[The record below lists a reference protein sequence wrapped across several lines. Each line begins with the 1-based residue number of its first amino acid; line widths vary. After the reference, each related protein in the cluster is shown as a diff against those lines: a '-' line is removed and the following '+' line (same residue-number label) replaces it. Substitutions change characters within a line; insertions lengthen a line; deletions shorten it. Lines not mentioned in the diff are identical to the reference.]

1 MSQPNN
7 LQKGSNLN
15 TIHESKNPHK
25 SNFKIQ
31 KPVAFTPRY
40 GELYPFMCEDV
51 VPGDKIKMSSLF
63 DLRTYTLKSP
73 LMQDVSMYKSCY
85 SVPISAILPNNWDKV
100 VETPNVGD
108 VCPVEASCLMKLS
121 DFYALFGGLANNVSA
136 AIITN
141 LGQGVQPSMDVL
153 KKVTDGFRLCAL
165 LEQMF
170 SCNGLP
176 AALGMPITRE
186 RVLEG
191 ITFDVLFDDVSD
203 MNADGS
209 GLQFVVTPY
218 DDNATALFSLVS
230 SDSFDFFYWLQ
241 DYSGYLS
248 IKSAD
253 YNPVASA
260 VRNYL
265 NVAAT
270 NLLNLSEVVNADYV
284 DLSRFYAY
292 QLVFNEFHTN
302 DNVDYIYS
310 AKSWRAALFGLK
322 EFIIRDK
329 GVAALTNTFSFNG
342 DYVMFDACASN
353 LLTYYATH
361 QGVGQLLDSH
371 LMVEYLCQIF
381 GIRRSLVYKDYF
393 TNARVSPLAV
403 GDTSVSVNANKVD
416 VVNVTRNIQLQR
428 FLNAVNRSGRKPA
441 AYFKSLFGVDL
452 RPDDDTPIF
461 LCETKDV
468 VYGQEVENTG
478 SAQVTDA
485 NSITT
490 RLHTKSNEYQFE
502 TFCDKYGVII
512 SLVHFEVERFYDNA
526 CERVTLKDSLMDYF
540 NPYMQ
545 YVGDQDI
552 KVGEYDVD
560 SFDGFSSPMGYA
572 TRDINY
578 KLGFPR
584 AIGGFVK
591 GLPSWLFLARK
602 LGSLSQDLSINPEFI
617 RSLPSTF
624 DRFYLSLT
632 YSSYSQ
638 YWHFIVLCRNFID
651 ADRPMVKNPQILG

>member
-15 TIHESKNPHK
+15 TIHESKKPYK

-100 VETPNVGD
+100 VETPNIGD
-108 VCPVEASCLMKLS
+108 ACPVDASCLIKLS
-121 DFYALFGGLANNVSA
+121 DFYALFGYLAKNVSNM
-136 AIITN
+136 ISNN
-141 LGQGVQPSMDVL
+141 LGQGVEPSVL
-153 KKVTDGFRLCAL
+153 QLQQITDGFRLCSL
-165 LEQMF
+165 IEQMF
-170 SCNGLP
+170 SVNGLP
-176 AALGMPITRE
+176 SALGMPFTRE

-191 ITFDVLFDDVSD
+191 ISFDVLFDDISD
-203 MNADGS
+203 FAVDG
-209 GLQFVVTPY
+209 GGIHYVVTPY
-218 DDNATALFSLVS
+218 DDSSTALFSLFS
-230 SDSFDFFYWLQ
+230 KNPYDFFYWFQ

-248 IKSAD
+248 IKSSD
-253 YNPVASA
+253 YNKVASA
-260 VRNYL
+260 VKLYL
-265 NVAAT
+265 NTASEH
-270 NLLNLSEVVNADYV
+270 LLMLEGTISAEYV
-284 DLSRFYAY
+284 DLTRFYAY

-322 EFIIRDK
+322 EYIIRDK
-329 GVAALTNTFSFNG
+329 GISVLTNTFKFNG
-342 DYVMFDACASN
+342 DFVMYDACASN
-353 LLTYYATH
+353 VLSFYATH
-361 QGVGQLLDSH
+361 QQVGQLLDSH

-381 GIRRSLVYKDYF
+381 GVRRSLVYKDYF

-403 GDTSVSVNANKVD
+403 GDTSVSVNSNKVD

-428 FLNAVNRSGRKPA
+428 FLNAVNRSGRKPS

-478 SAQVTDA
+478 AAQVKEA

-490 RLHTKSNEYQFE
+490 RLRTKSNDYQFE

-560 SFDGFSSPMGYA
+560 LIDQFNSPMGYA

-584 AIGGFVK
+584 AIGGFVN
-591 GLPSWLFLARK
+591 GLPSWLFLSRK
-602 LGSLSQDLSINPEFI
+602 LGDMSSELSINPEFI

-624 DRFYLSLT
+624 DKFYLSLT
-632 YSSYSQ
+632 YQTYSQ

>member
-51 VPGDKIKMSSLF
+51 VPRDKIKMSSLF

-73 LMQDVSMYKSCY
+73 LMQDVAMYKSCY

-100 VETPNVGD
+100 VETPNIGD
-108 VCPVEASCLMKLS
+108 VCPIDASCLISLS
-121 DFYALFGGLANNVSA
+121 DFYNLFGGLANNVAA

-141 LGQGVQPSMDVL
+141 LGQGVQPSIAL
-153 KKVTDGFRLCAL
+153 LSKLTDGFRLCAL
-165 LEQMF
+165 FEQLF
-170 SCNGLP
+170 SVNGLP
-176 AALGMPITRE
+176 SALGMPITRE
-186 RVLEG
+186 RVLDG
-191 ITFDVLFDDVSD
+191 LAFDVLFDDVS
-203 MNADGS
+203 NLS
-209 GLQFVVTPY
+209 ETGLQFVVTPY
-218 DDNATALFSLVS
+218 DDADVPLFTLKSNNCI
-230 SDSFDFFYWLQ
+230 DFFYWLQ
-241 DYSGYLS
+241 DYSGHLY

-253 YNPVASA
+253 FNKVASA
-260 VRNYL
+260 VKNYL
-265 NVAAT
+265 NTAAT
-270 NLLNLSEVVNADYV
+270 NLFSLAEVINAEYV

-302 DNVDYIYS
+302 DNVDYIFS
-310 AKSWRAALFGLK
+310 AKSWRAALYGLK
-322 EFIIRDK
+322 EVIIRDK
-329 GVAALTNTFSFNG
+329 GVPALTNTFKFNG
-342 DYVMFDACASN
+342 DYVIYDACASN
-353 LLTYYATH
+353 LLIYYANHLGT
-361 QGVGQLLDSH
+361 GQILDSH

-403 GDTSVSVNANKVD
+403 GDTSVSVNSNKVD

-452 RPDDDTPIF
+452 RPDNDTPIF

-468 VYGQEVENTG
+468 IYGQEVENTG
-478 SAQVTDA
+478 AAQVTEG

-490 RLHTKSNEYQFE
+490 RLRTKSNDYQFE
-502 TFCDKYGVII
+502 TFCDNYGIII
-512 SLVHFEVERFYDNA
+512 SLVHFEVERFYDNS

-560 SFDGFSSPMGYA
+560 LFDSFDSPMGYA
-572 TRDINY
+572 TRDIQY
-578 KLGFPR
+578 KIGFPR

-602 LGSLSQDLSINPEFI
+602 LGELSQELSINPEFI

-624 DRFYLSLT
+624 DKFYLSLT
-632 YSSYSQ
+632 YSSFSE

>member
-100 VETPNVGD
+100 VETPNIGD
-108 VCPVEASCLMKLS
+108 VCPIEASCLMKLS
-121 DFYALFGGLANNVSA
+121 DFYDVFSFLSIRTANVIPSLA
-136 AIITN
+136 
-141 LGQGVQPSMDVL
+141 QGVAPTTAQLVSL
-153 KKVTDGFRLCAL
+153 TDGFRLCAL

-170 SCNGLP
+170 SVNGLP
-176 AALGMPITRE
+176 AALGMPITRSSIAPC
-186 RVLEG
+186 G
-191 ITFDVLFDDVSD
+191 FDVLFDDISV
-203 MNADGS
+203 MHKGGN
-209 GLQFVVTPY
+209 GLQYHVTPY
-218 DDNATALFSLVS
+218 DDVDSILFSLKS
-230 SDSFDFFYWLQ
+230 SNSIDFFYWLQ

-248 IKSAD
+248 ISSAD
-253 YNPVASA
+253 FN
-260 VRNYL
+260 
-265 NVAAT
+265 NVAAAVKRY
-270 NLLNLSEVVNADYV
+270 LLGVNEKLDGLSSALSASHI

-322 EFIIRDK
+322 EYIIRERNKADF
-329 GVAALTNTFSFNG
+329 TNTFLFNG
-342 DYVMFDACASN
+342 DYVTYDACASN
-353 LLTYYATH
+353 LLIYYSLHA
-361 QGVGQLLDSH
+361 GADSLISSH
-371 LMVEYLCQIF
+371 LMIEYVCQIF
-381 GIRRSLVYKDYF
+381 GLRRSLVYKDYF

-428 FLNAVNRSGRKPA
+428 FLNAVNRSGRKPS
-441 AYFKSLFGVDL
+441 AYFKSLFGVNL

-468 VYGQEVENTG
+468 IYGQEVENTG
-478 SAQVTDA
+478 AAQLTEG

-490 RLHTKSNEYQFE
+490 RLRTKSNDYQFE
-502 TFCDKYGVII
+502 TFCDKYGIII
-512 SLVHFEVERFYDNA
+512 SLVHFEVERFYDNS

-545 YVGDQDI
+545 YVGDQDV
-552 KVGEYDVD
+552 KVGEYDID
-560 SFDGFSSPMGYA
+560 LYDHFDSPMGYA
-572 TRDINY
+572 TRDIQY
-578 KLGFPR
+578 KIGFPR
-584 AIGGFVK
+584 AIGGFVN
-591 GLPSWLFLARK
+591 GLPTWLFLARK
-602 LGSLSQDLSINPEFI
+602 LGGLSQDLSLNPEFV

-624 DRFYLSLT
+624 DKFYLSLT
-632 YSSYSQ
+632 YDSFSL

>member
-15 TIHESKNPHK
+15 TIHESKKLYK

-100 VETPNVGD
+100 VETPNIGD
-108 VCPVEASCLMKLS
+108 VCPDDASCLIKLS
-121 DFYALFGGLANNVSA
+121 HFYGLFGYLAKNVANFISN
-136 AIITN
+136 N
-141 LGQGVQPSMDVL
+141 LGQGVQPSQL
-153 KKVTDGFRLCAL
+153 QLQQITDGFRFCAL

-170 SCNGLP
+170 SVNGLP
-176 AALGMPITRE
+176 SALGMPITRE

-191 ITFDVLFDDVSD
+191 ISFDVLFDDISD
-203 MNADGS
+203 TARDAG
-209 GLQFVVTPY
+209 GLQYVVTPY
-218 DDNATALFSLVS
+218 DDVSTALFSLKS
-230 SDSFDFFYWLQ
+230 KDFIDFFYWLQ
-241 DYSGYLS
+241 DYSGYLC

-253 YNPVASA
+253 YNATASA
-260 VRNYL
+260 VKLYL
-265 NVAAT
+265 NTASEH
-270 NLLNLSEVVNADYV
+270 LISLSETISAEYV

-322 EFIIRDK
+322 EYIIRDK
-329 GVAALTNTFSFNG
+329 GISVLTNTFKFNG
-342 DYVMFDACASN
+342 DYVMYDACASN
-353 LLTYYATH
+353 VLTFYATH
-361 QGVGQLLDSH
+361 QLAGQLLDSH

-403 GDTSVSVNANKVD
+403 GDTSVLVNSNKVD

-428 FLNAVNRSGRKPA
+428 FLNSVNRSGRKPS

-478 SAQVTDA
+478 AAQVSQC

-490 RLHTKSNEYQFE
+490 RLRTKSNDYQFE

-560 SFDGFSSPMGYA
+560 MLDMFDAPMGYA

-584 AIGGFVK
+584 AIGGFVN
-591 GLPSWLFLARK
+591 GLPTWLFLARK
-602 LGSLSQDLSINPEFI
+602 LGDVSSELSINPEFI

-624 DRFYLSLT
+624 DKFYLSLT